1 MVTRPVTFPGPAR
14 HTARSAT
21 TVRRIGP
28 PGVTRGV
35 TSMGTNTA
43 GNTGNGTIIITII
56 EALRGEAVPA
66 AGPRAAFPVPAFCCT
81 MEIHNRYSGG

>member
-1 MVTRPVTFPGPAR
+1 
-14 HTARSAT
+14 
-21 TVRRIGP
+21 
-28 PGVTRGV
+28 
-35 TSMGTNTA
+35 MGTNTA